1 MVLTSQYSLTIM
13 NTLEN
18 KRGRKES
25 IFEAAVHCFNEKGY
39 YETTIDTIAAEAK
52 ISKGGIYY
60 HFKSKK
66 SLFIELFQY
75 RVYKYFNFLKRYA
88 AEIDNPEE
96 RLRLFINKA
105 SSIQKENSDFFKFC
119 IEFLSMGVRDQ
130 EIRGVMTDF
139 YKESVGTF
147 KSYVDEGIQ
156 TGKFNPHDSEKTA
169 LAIYFLFMGVFFT
182 YFSVNVEYDLIDQH
196 SFQLNNIFKTL
207 KN

>member
-1 MVLTSQYSLTIM
+1 M
-13 NTLEN
+13 NAIEK
-18 KRGRKES
+18 KRDRKES
-25 IFEAAVHCFNEKGY
+25 IFEAAVHCFNENGY

-66 SLFIELFQY
+66 SLFIELFRY

-88 AEIDNPEE
+88 AEIDDPEE
-96 RLRLFINKA
+96 RLRIFINKA

-119 IEFLSMGVRDQ
+119 IEFLSMGVRDS
-130 EIRGVMTDF
+130 EIRDLMTDF

-147 KSYVDEGIQ
+147 KNYVDEGIRI
-156 TGKFNPHDSEKTA
+156 GRFNPHDSEKTA

-182 YFSVNVEYDLIDQH
+182 YFSVNVEYDLIEQH